1 MSDSSGASTRIAIAI
16 ATVGRPE
23 VLQAALRWLGHQFRL
38 PDAVYV
44 CAPTKDDLA
53 VRGTHIEA
61 TVILGH
67 RGSSPQRN
75 AIIAA
80 ARNYDILLFL
90 DDDFFPDV
98 AYLAEIEK
106 LFQAEPDVV
115 IATGNVVLDGIMGPG
130 VSIEQAKAILE
141 TRQYQEANEPPLRDV
156 YNGYGCNMAVRN
168 AALRESG
175 ILFDEKLPLYAWL
188 EDVDFSRRLSAYG
201 RIVKLNSARGI
212 HLGVKRGRQRGEL
225 LGYSQIANPIY
236 LARKGTLS
244 WPRALRQI
252 GKNVA
257 ANCLKSIRPEQ
268 YVDRRG
274 RLRGHIFALCD
285 LSVGRLHPE
294 RVLDLAGR

>member
-1 MSDSSGASTRIAIAI
+1 MSDSSGASARIAIAI

-23 VLQAALRWLGHQFRL
+23 LLHAALRWLGHQLRL

-44 CAPTKDDLA
+44 CAPAKDDLA
-53 VRGTHIEA
+53 VRGANMEA
-61 TVILGH
+61 TVIIGH
-67 RGSSPQRN
+67 RGSSVQRN

-80 ARNYDILLFL
+80 ARDYDILLFL

-98 AYLAEIEK
+98 TYLAEIEK
-106 LFQAEPDVV
+106 LFQAQPNVV
-115 IATGNVVLDGIMGPG
+115 VATGNVVLDGIMGPG
-130 VSIEQAKAILE
+130 VSVEQAMAFLE
-141 TRQYQEANEPPLRDV
+141 TRQHRDSNDSTLCDV

-201 RIVKLNSARGI
+201 RIVRLNSARGI
-212 HLGVKRGRQRGEL
+212 HLGVKRGRQQGHL

-236 LARKGTLS
+236 LARKGTFS

-268 YVDRRG
+268 YIDRRG
-274 RLRGHIFALCD
+274 RLRGHIYALRD
-285 LSVGRLHPE
+285 LLVGRLHPE
-294 RVLDLAGR
+294 RVLDLVGR

>member
-23 VLQAALRWLGHQFRL
+23 VLQAALRWLGRQSRL

-53 VRGTHIEA
+53 SRGTEIEA

-67 RGSSPQRN
+67 RGSSVQRN

-80 ARNYDILLFL
+80 ARDYDILLFL
-90 DDDFFPDV
+90 DDDFFPDI

-106 LFQAEPDVV
+106 LFQAEPDIV
-115 IATGNVVLDGIMGPG
+115 IATGNVILDGIMGPG
-130 VSIEQAKAILE
+130 VSIEEALAILE
-141 TRQYQEANEPPLRDV
+141 TRQFKAESEPPLRDV

-168 AALRESG
+168 VPLRESG

-188 EDVDFSRRLSAYG
+188 EDVDFSRRLSRYG
-201 RIVKLNSARGI
+201 RIVRLKTARGI
-212 HLGVKRGRQRGEL
+212 HLGIKRGRQRGEL

-236 LARKGTLS
+236 LARKGTFS

-274 RLRGHIFALCD
+274 RLRGHIYALCD
-285 LSVGRLHPE
+285 LSIRRLHPE
-294 RVLDLAGR
+294 RVLKLLKR